1 MVDLAPKQPLDGGL
15 RGAPPAGPLE
25 SDFSPR
31 KIKIATASL
40 LGMTFATSL
49 LPLGALSFVLIPMT
63 TEFGWSR
70 AEFTL
75 ASSFLLVFG
84 ALTIWILGRMT
95 DRIGVRPIIIG
106 GTVAAGAVTLCLP
119 YVSQLWQFYG
129 LFALLGVVG
138 ASAAS
143 YSKVIASL
151 FTRNRG
157 KAIAI
162 LGLEGTAAR
171 SIIPMV
177 TSFLILTYSW
187 RGMFTALGLVILAVA
202 PVLYFALEEP
212 GTIGLA
218 PKLGFRRKPAAQ
230 APPQP
235 RVALEG
241 MSTGEVLRD
250 KAFWMLLGG
259 GLLGL
264 MVAGGITTNTVAAII
279 DKGFTQGVAARL
291 ISLGT
296 FTGLGGTIL
305 GGYLMDRFHS
315 AKIAIPFSIITALGY
330 AVFMIASPKLGGQP
344 LLFASVGLGM
354 FAVAAQLPMGGYFLT
369 RFFGL
374 KSFAEV
380 TGLQACMQGLC
391 VAIGAPLVG
400 LIHDKTGSYDI
411 AFEVGIAAG
420 VISATVYWL
429 LPGYRF
435 SANIGGMVVAPRG
448 VATVGDPV
456 TITAQ

>member
-1 MVDLAPKQPLDGGL
+1 MVDPAPKSPVDGGL

-40 LGMTFATSL
+40 LGMTFATLL

-63 TEFGWSR
+63 KEFGWSR
-70 AEFTL
+70 AQFTL
-75 ASSFLLVFG
+75 ASSFLLGFS

-106 GTVAAGAVTLCLP
+106 GTVAVGLVTLCLP
-119 YVSQLWQFYG
+119 YVSQLWHFYG

-143 YSKVIASL
+143 YSKVVASL

-187 RGMFTALGLVILAVA
+187 RGMFTVLGLVILAIA

-212 GTIGLA
+212 GTMGLA
-218 PKLGFRRKPAAQ
+218 PRLGLRRKAAAEQ
-230 APPQP
+230 PPLP
-235 RVALEG
+235 RSVLEG
-241 MSTGEVLRD
+241 MSTGEVIRD

-279 DKGFTQGVAARL
+279 DKGFTQDTAARL
-291 ISLGT
+291 LSLGT
-296 FTGLGGTIL
+296 FAGLGGTIL

-330 AVFMIASPKLGGQP
+330 VLFMLATPKLGGQP
-344 LLFASVGLGM
+344 VMFASVGLGM

-369 RFFGL
+369 RYFGL

-380 TGLQACMQGLC
+380 TGLQASIQGLC
-391 VAIGAPLVG
+391 VAIAAPLVG
-400 LIHDKTGSYDI
+400 LIHDKTGSYDL
-411 AFEVGIAAG
+411 AFELGIAAG
-420 VISATVYWL
+420 VISATIYAL

-435 SANIGGMVVAPRG
+435 SANIGGMVVPPKAS
-448 VATVGDPV
+448 
-456 TITAQ
+456 